1 MNFVAILYN
10 SFHLMLRDV
19 ITGTILIICSSNYI
33 NEMNCNEIHALHLTS
48 FNSLM
53 AAIDARVISHIF
65 EKLY

>member
-19 ITGTILIICSSNYI
+19 ITGTILIICSNNYI
-33 NEMNCNEIHALHLTS
+33 SEMNCNEIHAPHLRS

-53 AAIDARVISHIF
+53 AATDA
-65 EKLY
+65 